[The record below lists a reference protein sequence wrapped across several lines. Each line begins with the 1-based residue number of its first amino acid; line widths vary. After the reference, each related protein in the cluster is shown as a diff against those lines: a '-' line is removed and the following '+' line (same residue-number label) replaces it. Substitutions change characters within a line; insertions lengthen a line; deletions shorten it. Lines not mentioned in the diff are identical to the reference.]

1 MLLDSDSENFVRYV
15 NRSLDEEEDFHFL
28 RFEFLQRLNLAQLQ
42 VKLVRMKSQFQKS
55 SKASPAELEALQ
67 TTLAAY
73 GKPAGF
79 HSLH

>member
-1 MLLDSDSENFVRYV
+1 MLLESDGENFVQYV

-28 RFEFLQRLNLAQLQ
+28 RFEFLQRLNIAQFE

-55 SKASPAELEALQ
+55 GKASPAELDTLQ

-73 GKPAGF
+73 GQ
-79 HSLH
+79 SS